1 MPGICTPSGT
11 SNLIWRIV
19 FLISGVSQF
28 VMAAVT
34 FMNHVELPR
43 VPVLIFVND
52 APFDALFFC
61 LNQILIS
68 ILPLKRAVRQ
78 VPASLKSWLQYPM
91 YRHICRS
98 IFLLFAS
105 RPDVSESTRWMV
117 APIRSHVGQ
126 HSYLS
131 QHWKPNNHNLRLAS
145 IYFEYVLRSWTGQ
158 PYPKRAWS
166 RFCNNYIE
174 VFNIVLV

>member
-52 APFDALFFC
+52 VPFDALFFC

-68 ILPLKRAVRQ
+68 ILPLKRAIRQ

-91 YRHICRS
+91 YRYICRS

-117 APIRSHVGQ
+117 APIRSHVG
-126 HSYLS
+126 SAFIPFTTL
-131 QHWKPNNHNLRLAS
+131 KA
-145 IYFEYVLRSWTGQ
+145 EQ

-174 VFNIVLV
+174 AFNIVLV